1 MARMLRVI
9 AIALVASSAACVGNC
24 GGGMPSSDTCR
35 NPDPSAA
42 VSALEIG
49 TFVDGHFTPIA
60 DGDVL
65 RRVFGPQGGAMF
77 DLRLELEGQVP
88 SCLAQDTRAISAV
101 GQVVASETAPI
112 ETAPSADGRHLT
124 GSILLVLHW
133 GVEEGHL
140 LRLVARAGGA
150 EVERTV
156 YVERIGPVDAG
167 AADATA
173 ADASAP
179 DAAAPDAPTPEDA
192 APEDAHAEDAHAEDA
207 APDAG

>member
-49 TFVDGHFTPIA
+49 TLVDGRFASIA

-65 RRVFGPQGGAMF
+65 RRVFGSQGGAMF
-77 DLRLELEGQVP
+77 DLRLELEGEVP

-112 ETAPSADGRHLT
+112 ETAPSTDGRHLT

-133 GVEEGHL
+133 DVEEGHV
-140 LRLVARAGGA
+140 LRLVAQAGGA
-150 EVERTV
+150 TVERTI

-173 ADASAP
+173 ADATAA
-179 DAAAPDAPTPEDA
+179 DAATPEDA
-192 APEDAHAEDAHAEDA
+192 APEDAHAEDAA
-207 APDAG
+207 APDDPDAG